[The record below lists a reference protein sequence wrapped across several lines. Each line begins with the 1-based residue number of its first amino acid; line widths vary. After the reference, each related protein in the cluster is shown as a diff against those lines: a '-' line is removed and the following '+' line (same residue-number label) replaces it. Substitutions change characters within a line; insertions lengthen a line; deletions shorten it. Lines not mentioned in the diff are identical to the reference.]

1 MTAPADPPSPR
12 RPSVPDSSSDPAS
25 TPNPEQTDGSASTP
39 GTASPR
45 ATTATTTAP
54 RTPENAAP
62 DTPKGATA
70 LPTKDE
76 RARAR
81 EDRARKRE
89 TVLAGAAALRRQS
102 FAAGMWATKAPVWMW
117 PALIIITLISLVL
130 RLFRLGFPGRLIF
143 DETYYVKDAYSVAN
157 FGYERAW
164 PENADASFNAG
175 DPSVIENAPEYVV
188 HPPLGKWIIGLGIDL
203 FGADDSFGWRFS
215 VAIVGTLTVFLMGL
229 VAWKLFRSAF
239 FACVAAGLL
248 SIDGEHFVH
257 SRTSLLDIVLMAFIL
272 LAFYLLLLDRE
283 QVTKRLA
290 RWAADVDHSPNPSPV
305 EATASSA
312 VTVAHPPAEATAPAR
327 NRKSP
332 AARRADLINFGP
344 RLGARPWLIA
354 AGISL
359 GLATGVKWSGLYAL
373 AAFGILVV
381 AWDVHSRFRAGVV
394 HPWLGSFLRDI
405 VPDFLELVPTAL
417 VSYVATWTG
426 WIVTDGGWNRQW
438 AAETPGWWQAL
449 PSWLDWIPSL
459 AQYHYTAYSFHVGLD
474 SEHPYM
480 SNPWGWIVQWRPT
493 SFYYESL
500 SQGDLGCTAV
510 KCSSAITSVGNP
522 IIWGLAP
529 VALLIVLAAW
539 ILRRDSRAGVILAGL
554 AATWLPW
561 FAYQQRTIF
570 TFYTIVM
577 IPFVVLALVYCLALL
592 WGRRSPYPA
601 FTPRIVASSA
611 ASPTPSTATTAASP
625 TPTTATP
632 IEETATLTE
641 EAATP
646 AEATAPTPTPAESP
660 SAQSGGSSSAS
671 SGARRRL
678 RRPPWPL
685 LARRLAVGL
694 VLVAAVLAFAYF
706 WPIYT
711 GEVIPFEAWNN
722 RMWNVTWR

>member
-1 MTAPADPPSPR
+1 MALMTAPADPPSPR

-25 TPNPEQTDGSASTP
+25 TPDPEQPDGSASTRTATATP
-39 GTASPR
+39 ASPR
-45 ATTATTTAP
+45 S
-54 RTPENAAP
+54 PENATPGAP
-62 DTPKGATA
+62 KNSTGRSTGR
-70 LPTKDE
+70 PTKDE

-143 DETYYVKDAYSVAN
+143 DETYYVKDAYSVVN

-175 DPSVIENAPEYVV
+175 DPSVIESAPEYVV

-290 RWAADVDHSPNPSPV
+290 RWAADVDH
-305 EATASSA
+305 
-312 VTVAHPPAEATAPAR
+312 PPAEATAASAPDPDSASASTAESATTTTATTATAPTR
-327 NRKSP
+327 GRKSP

-405 VPDFLELVPTAL
+405 VPDFLKLVPTAL
-417 VSYVATWTG
+417 VTYVATWTG

-500 SQGDLGCTAV
+500 SQGDLGCTTV

-539 ILRRDSRAGVILAGL
+539 ILRRDARAGVILAGL

-592 WGRRSPYPA
+592 WGRRTPYPA
-601 FTPRIVASSA
+601 FTPRI
-611 ASPTPSTATTAASP
+611 PATTAASP
-625 TPTTATP
+625 PSATATSAEATATTATSP
-632 IEETATLTE
+632 TT
-641 EAATP
+641 ATP
-646 AEATAPTPTPAESP
+646 AEATAPTPPT
-660 SAQSGGSSSAS
+660 AQSPTAPTGAS

-685 LARRLAVGL
+685 LARRLTVGL